1 MDEETGQE
9 KLNNKIKAKPP
20 VKWQSLD
27 RILGFLSSFYHV
39 HTDSVLQVQ
48 EDLSNLPKITKN
60 EVEIINI
67 SF

>member
-39 HTDSVLQVQ
+39 HTDSVLQAQ
-48 EDLSNLPKITKN
+48 EDLSNVPKITQN
-60 EVEIINI
+60 EVEMINI